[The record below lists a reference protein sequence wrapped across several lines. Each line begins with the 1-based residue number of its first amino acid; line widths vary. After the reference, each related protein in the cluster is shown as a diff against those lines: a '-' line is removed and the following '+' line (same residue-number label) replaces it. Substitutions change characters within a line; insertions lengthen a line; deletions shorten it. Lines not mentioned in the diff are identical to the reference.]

1 MPNEKTSS
9 ESIETPTTV
18 IAAEPTKSGQSDESP
33 TNLGVNPLTDKGPS
47 PTPKTVLPDSDDV
60 KDGEDDEDDEDET
73 VIDALSKEV
82 DKLKKK
88 VFERKQKRTKKRRT
102 TPKPKSKA
110 WTLFG

>member
-1 MPNEKTSS
+1 MGDATEPKKAS
-9 ESIETPTTV
+9 ETIPTV
-18 IAAEPTKSGQSDESP
+18 IAEEPKQPGQSDDKDILLS
-33 TNLGVNPLTDKGPS
+33 TDKATDKGSS
-47 PTPKTVLPDSDDV
+47 PTPKTVLPDSNDV
-60 KDGEDDEDDEDET
+60 VDEDDEDDEDET
-73 VIDALSKEV
+73 VLEALSKEV

>member
-1 MPNEKTSS
+1 MGDATEPKKAS
-9 ESIETPTTV
+9 ETLPVV
-18 IAAEPTKSGQSDESP
+18 IAEEPKQPGQSDSA
-33 TNLGVNPLTDKGPS
+33 NVLLSTDKAASKGPS
-47 PTPKTVLPDSDDV
+47 STPKTVLPDSNDV
-60 KDGEDDEDDEDET
+60 DEDEEDDEEDET